1 MSKPKI
7 LLTNDDGINA
17 RGIIALADALR
28 AEAELYIVAPISEMS
43 AMGHAI
49 TISDPLKVT
58 EIYKDNQHFGW
69 GIGGTPADCVKLA
82 INGDLIPRPDMVI
95 SGINQGANVGL
106 DIIYSGTVSA
116 AYEGTI
122 LDIPAMAISLNSF
135 GQKDFSA
142 AGKVAHNLVNKVLE
156 EGLPS
161 GTLLNINVPAGE
173 YESFEGFRIT
183 KQGSGTYVEK
193 LERREDPRKRVYYW
207 LSGTRIYEDI
217 DPELDENAVRTGWV
231 SITPLHYE
239 LTNKQY
245 LKTLRSWNLK
255 LK

>member
-17 RGIIALADALR
+17 PGISALAEALADI
-28 AEAELYIVAPISEMS
+28 AELFIVAPISEMS

-58 EIYKDNQHFGW
+58 EIRRNDQHFGW

-82 INGDLIPRPDMVI
+82 INGGLIPQPDMVI

-122 LDIPAMAISLNSF
+122 LDLPAMAISLNSF

-142 AGKVAHNLVNKVLE
+142 PGKVAAILAERILRQ
-156 EGLPS
+156 GLPA
-161 GTLLNINVPAGE
+161 GTLLNVNVPAGE
-173 YESFEGFRIT
+173 YTSFKGFAIT
-183 KQGSGTYVEK
+183 TQGKGTYEET
-193 LERREDPRKRVYYW
+193 LERREDPRKRTYYW
-207 LSGTRIYEDI
+207 LSGTRVYEDANP
-217 DPELDENAVRTGWV
+217 DLDENAVRAGYV
-231 SITPLHYE
+231 SITPIHYE
-239 LTNKQY
+239 LTNNNF
-245 LKTLRSWNLK
+245 LDPLRSWNLT
-255 LK
+255 LG

>member
-17 RGIIALADALR
+17 QGIITLAESLADY
-28 AEAELYIVAPISEMS
+28 AELYIVAPIFEMS

-58 EIYKDNQHFGW
+58 EIFRDGVHFGW

-82 INGDLIPRPDMVI
+82 INGSLIPRPDMVI
-95 SGINQGANVGL
+95 SGINQGANVGV

-122 LDIPAMAISLNSF
+122 LDIPAMAISLDSF
-135 GQKDFSA
+135 VQKDFSDA
-142 AGKVAHNLVNKVLE
+142 AKVARVLVPRILR
-156 EGLPS
+156 EGLPA
-161 GTLLNINVPAGE
+161 GTLLNVNVPPGD
-173 YESFEGFRIT
+173 YNSFKGFRIT
-183 KQGSGTYVEK
+183 QQGSGTYEEK

-207 LSGTRIYEDI
+207 LSGTRVYKNNNPD
-217 DPELDENAVRTGWV
+217 LDENAVREGYV

-239 LTNKQY
+239 LTNRAFIDP
-245 LKTLRSWNLK
+245 LKSWNLEIE
-255 LK
+255 

>member
-17 RGIIALADALR
+17 LGILALSEVLADT
-28 AEAELYIVAPISEMS
+28 AELYIVAPIYEMS

-58 EIYKDNQHFGW
+58 EIFKNDTHFGW

-82 INGDLIPRPDMVI
+82 INGALIPRPDLVI
-95 SGINQGANVGL
+95 SGINQGANVGV

-135 GQKDFSA
+135 SQKDFSA
-142 AGKVAHNLVNKVLE
+142 AAKVAQIMVEKILN

-161 GTLLNINVPAGE
+161 GTLLNVNVPAGE
-173 YESFEGFRIT
+173 YESFKGFCIT
-183 KQGSGTYVEK
+183 QQGSGTYEEK
-193 LERREDPRKRVYYW
+193 LERREDPRKRIYYW
-207 LSGTRIYEDI
+207 LSGTRVYK
-217 DPELDENAVRTGWV
+217 DPNPEFDENAVRAGCV
-231 SITPLHYE
+231 SITPLHYK
-239 LTNKQY
+239 LTNEEY
-245 LKTLRSWNLK
+245 LESLRSWNLE
-255 LK
+255 LR

>member
-17 RGIIALADALR
+17 QGIITLAEALAD
-28 AEAELYIVAPISEMS
+28 EAELYVVAPISEMS

-58 EIYKDNQHFGW
+58 EIFRNGTHFGW

-82 INGDLIPRPDMVI
+82 INGGLIPRPDMVI
-95 SGINQGANVGL
+95 SGINQGANVGV

-122 LDIPAMAISLNSF
+122 LNIPAMAISLNSF
-135 GQKDFSA
+135 TQKDFSVA
-142 AGKVAHNLVNKVLE
+142 AKVARNIVRKVLQ
-156 EGLPS
+156 EGLPA
-161 GTLLNINVPAGE
+161 GTLLNVNIPSGDYDSIKGYMITQQGKGM
-173 YESFEGFRIT
+173 YEET
-183 KQGSGTYVEK
+183 

-207 LSGTRIYEDI
+207 LSGKRAYSND
-217 DPELDENAVRTGWV
+217 DLDWDENAVRMGYV
-231 SITPLHYE
+231 SITPLHYN
-239 LTNKQY
+239 LTNQEFRNN
-245 LKTLRSWNLK
+245 LSQWNLTV
-255 LK
+255 

>member
-17 RGIIALADALR
+17 PGILALAEILADQ
-28 AEAELYIVAPISEMS
+28 AEIYIVAPISEMS

-58 EIYKDNQHFGW
+58 EIFRNDTHYGW

-82 INGDLIPRPDMVI
+82 INGHLIPRPDLVI
-95 SGINQGANVGL
+95 SGINQGANVGV

-122 LDIPAMAISLNSF
+122 LGIPAMAISLNSF
-135 GQKDFSA
+135 SQKDFSA
-142 AGKVAHNLVNKVLE
+142 AAEIAQIMVNRILN
-156 EGLPS
+156 EGLPQ
-161 GTLLNINVPAGE
+161 GTLLNVNVPKGALSAFQGMC
-173 YESFEGFRIT
+173 IT
-183 KQGSGTYVEK
+183 RQGSGTYEEK

-207 LSGTRIYEDI
+207 LSGTRIYQDS
-217 DPELDENAVRTGWV
+217 DPDLDENAIRSGWV
-231 SITPLHYE
+231 SITPLYYE
-239 LTNKQY
+239 LTNHSF
-245 LKTLRSWNLK
+245 LESLRSWK
-255 LK
+255 LELG

>member
-17 RGIIALADALR
+17 PGITTLAEALADIADLF
-28 AEAELYIVAPISEMS
+28 IVAPIFEMS

-58 EIYKDNQHFGW
+58 EILRNDEHFGW

-82 INGDLIPRPDMVI
+82 INGSLIPRPDMVI
-95 SGINQGANVGL
+95 SGINQGANVGV

-122 LDIPAMAISLNSF
+122 LHIPAMAISLDSF
-135 GQKDFSA
+135 VQKDFTDA
-142 AGKVAHNLVNKVLE
+142 ARVARNLVPKVLK
-156 EGLPS
+156 EGLPE
-161 GTLLNINVPAGE
+161 GTLLNVNVPAGD
-173 YESFEGFRIT
+173 YHSFKGVQIT
-183 KQGSGTYVEK
+183 QQGHGTYEEK

-207 LSGTRIYEDI
+207 LSGTRVYKDQN
-217 DPELDENAVRTGWV
+217 PELDENAVRAGYV
-231 SITPLHYE
+231 SITPLHYA
-239 LTNKQY
+239 LTNMKFMDS
-245 LKTLRSWNLK
+245 LKSWNLEIE
-255 LK
+255 

>member
-17 RGIIALADALR
+17 QGIITLAESLADM
-28 AEAELYIVAPISEMS
+28 AELYIVAPIFEMS

-58 EIYKDNQHFGW
+58 EIYRDGHHFGW

-82 INGDLIPRPDMVI
+82 INGSLIPRPDMVI
-95 SGINQGANVGL
+95 SGINQGANVGV

-122 LDIPAMAISLNSF
+122 LNIPAMAISLDSF
-135 GQKDFSA
+135 TQTDFSDA
-142 AGKVAHNLVNKVLE
+142 AKVARVLVSKILE
-156 EGLPS
+156 EGLPQ
-161 GTLLNINVPAGE
+161 GTLLNVNVPSGP
-173 YESFEGFRIT
+173 YESFKGYQIT
-183 KQGSGTYVEK
+183 SQGSGTYEEK

-207 LSGTRIYEDI
+207 LYGTRIYKNDN
-217 DPELDENAVRTGWV
+217 PEFDENAVRNGFV
-231 SITPLHYE
+231 SVTPLHYE
-239 LTNKQY
+239 LTNKSFMDS
-245 LKTLRSWNLK
+245 LRSWK
-255 LK
+255 LGKD

>member
-1 MSKPKI
+1 MQKPKI

-17 RGIIALADALR
+17 PGIIALAKTLS
-28 AEAELYIVAPISEMS
+28 ETAELSIVAPISEMS

-58 EIYKDNQHFGW
+58 EIFRNGEHFGW

-82 INGDLIPRPDMVI
+82 INGGLVPRPDMVI
-95 SGINQGANVGL
+95 SGINQGANVGV

-135 GQKDFSA
+135 IQKDFTDA
-142 AGKVAHNLVNKVLE
+142 ARVAQFMAEKILR

-161 GTLLNINVPAGE
+161 GTLLNVNVPEGE
-173 YESFEGFRIT
+173 YESFKGYRIT
-183 KQGSGTYVEK
+183 KQGSGTYEEK

-207 LSGTRIYEDI
+207 LSGTRVYKNE
-217 DPELDENAVRTGWV
+217 DPEFDENAVRYGYISV
-231 SITPLHYE
+231 TPLHYD
-239 LTNKQY
+239 LTNKAY
-245 LKTLRSWNLK
+245 MDSLKAWNLK